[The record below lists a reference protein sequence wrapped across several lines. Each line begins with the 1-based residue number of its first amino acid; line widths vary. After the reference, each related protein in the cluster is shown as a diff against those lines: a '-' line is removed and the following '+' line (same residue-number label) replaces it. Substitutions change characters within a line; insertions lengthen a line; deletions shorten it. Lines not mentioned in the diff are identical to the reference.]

1 MMNNPNVINMLMS
14 FIQSGNNPQQY
25 IQGVIKQNPQLN
37 AVFNQMKQSGLSAK
51 DFTIQFAKQNNIN
64 LEPFIQALKDR
75 GIKM

>member
-1 MMNNPNVINMLMS
+1 MNNPNVMNMLMS
-14 FIQSGNNPQQY
+14 LLQGGGNPQQY
-25 IQGVIKQNPQLN
+25 MQSIIKQNPQLN

-64 LEPFIQALKDR
+64 LEPFIQALRGK